1 MLGYF
6 SIIGLLRVHVLLGD
20 FTLALKVMEN
30 IELNQKVC
38 PIFLPAFLKA
48 NPVVEAFFTRVTA
61 CHVATYYYVGFS
73 YMALRRYTDAIRTFV
88 SILNFISRM
97 RQYHTRSYQYDQV
110 CIYLSFDHPV
120 SCLCRSTKRPSEC
133 MRSLPSATPC
143 HQAGWTTRSY
153 PTQKSVMQ
161 TR

>member
-1 MLGYF
+1 VYSEVIGDYGSKALYRMLGYF

-30 IELNQKVC
+30 IEMNQKVC
-38 PIFLPAFLKA
+38 YIFLPTCPKTNLI
-48 NPVVEAFFTRVTA
+48 VEAFFTRVTA

-110 CIYLSFDHPV
+110 RISLS
-120 SCLCRSTKRPSEC
+120 L
-133 MRSLPSATPC
+133 
-143 HQAGWTTRSY
+143 TTQSHVCVD
-153 PTQKSVMQ
+153 Q
-161 TR
+161 